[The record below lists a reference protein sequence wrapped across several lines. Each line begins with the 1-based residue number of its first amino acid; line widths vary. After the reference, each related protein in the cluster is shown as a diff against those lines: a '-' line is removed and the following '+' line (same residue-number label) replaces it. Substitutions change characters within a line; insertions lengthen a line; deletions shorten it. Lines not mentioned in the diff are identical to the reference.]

1 MQGLAEGLT
10 LSRRF
15 QLVRRL
21 GKGGMGE
28 VWLSTDVERETPV
41 ALKILAADLLKEPG
55 FIDLLQ
61 EEFRKAQQLAHP
73 NIVRVYDFF
82 ADDEHCFIAMQY
94 IGGGDLTRLRGA
106 PFQEI
111 VRAALAV
118 CDALDYAHRQGFVHR
133 DIKPSNILLDE
144 RGSCILSDFGV
155 AAALEREPKM
165 LAIRGGGSLPSMSPQ
180 QLDGEAPKLS
190 DDVYGFGALLYEL
203 LSGRPLFDP
212 DVTPARIRDVVP
224 AALSEDGTGQP
235 IPQPLMRLVAAA
247 LEKSP
252 TRRPAGMGAIRA
264 VLEEVQSD
272 FPLTGSRADEES
284 AGAIRP
290 IRRQATRTEESSD
303 DQQELTDRSAA
314 LPRKVHG
321 LSGKRVYAG
330 LLLLLVVAAAVIFY
344 LPTVVEKRAPGV
356 PEKLIERAPER
367 ESTQAQSSPGD
378 EVQRD
383 LVDKVLGELLPLDDR
398 LRGLGIERWGGA
410 DWAEARRLADAGDE
424 AYRNRSYED
433 ALTHYRGSLGL
444 MQRLE
449 PRAKS
454 VFTEALAAGREA
466 LARGDKESAVS
477 NFELA
482 LDINGSDAIARQG
495 LRRAMSLD
503 RVIELMS
510 QASEMEAAGN
520 PGEARQAY
528 GQVLDL
534 DPQWQPAREGLQ
546 RTDAALATEGYQVKM
561 AEGLSAL
568 AAEDFVRARAAFE
581 AALIN
586 RPGDSAARD
595 ALAQLEQ
602 DETLRRI
609 IEIQNQASVF
619 EAQEQWGAAIE
630 RYEAA
635 LAIDA
640 NISVANA
647 GLARSRERQVL
658 EQGLLKAIDR
668 SNRLNED
675 QVWQAADQLLK
686 QARQV
691 NSPGPALQKQM
702 TELGRLLKIASVPVP
717 VVFES
722 DNLTNVVIYKVGR
735 LGTFLSR
742 TLSLKPGSYVA
753 VGSRDGFRD
762 VRANFSVVADGVM
775 PPVVLRCEEPI

>member
-28 VWLSTDVERETPV
+28 VWLSGDAESEMPV
-41 ALKILAADLLKEPG
+41 ALKILAPDLRKDPG

-61 EEFRKAQQLAHP
+61 EEFRKARQLTHP

-106 PFQEI
+106 TFQEI

-133 DIKPSNILLDE
+133 DIKPSNVLLDE
-144 RGSCILSDFGV
+144 RGSCILTDFGV
-155 AAALEREPKM
+155 AAALEREPKT
-165 LAIRGGGSLPSMSPQ
+165 LTIRGGGSLPSMSPQ
-180 QLDGEAPKLS
+180 QLAGEAPNLS
-190 DDVYGFGALLYEL
+190 DDIYGFGALLYEL

-212 DVTPARIRDVVP
+212 DVTPARIRDAVP
-224 AALSEDGTGQP
+224 VALSEDGTGQP
-235 IPQPLMRLVAAA
+235 IPEPLIRLVAAA
-247 LEKSP
+247 LEKSAA
-252 TRRPAGMGAIRA
+252 RRPAGMGSIRA

-272 FPLTGSRADEES
+272 FPLVDSQADEKS

-290 IRRQATRTEESSD
+290 IRRQASRTEASSE
-303 DQQELTDRSAA
+303 DQRELTDRSAA
-314 LPRKVHG
+314 LPRKAHG

-330 LLLLLVVAAAVIFY
+330 LLLLLVAAASVIFY
-344 LPTVVEKRAPGV
+344 LPTIVERRAPSV
-356 PEKLIERAPER
+356 PEKISERPPER
-367 ESTQAQSSPGD
+367 ESSQAQSSPGD
-378 EVQRD
+378 EAQRD

-398 LRGLGIERWGGA
+398 LRSLGIERWGGA

-424 AYRNRSYED
+424 AYRNRTYDE
-433 ALTHYRGSLGL
+433 ALTRYRGSLGL

-449 PRAKS
+449 PRATGVLK
-454 VFTEALAAGREA
+454 EALTAGQEA
-466 LARGDKESAVS
+466 LARGDKASAVS

-482 LDINGSDAIARQG
+482 LDIDGSDAIARQG
-495 LRRAMSLD
+495 LERAMSLD
-503 RVIELMS
+503 RVIDLMT
-510 QASEMEAAGN
+510 QASDLEAAGN
-520 PGEARQAY
+520 SGAARQAY
-528 GQVLDL
+528 AQVLDI

-546 RTDAALATEGYQVKM
+546 RTGAALAIEGYQVKM

-568 AAEDFVRARAAFE
+568 AAEDFVRARAAFA

-602 DETLRRI
+602 DETLKRI
-609 IEIQNQASVF
+609 IEIQNQAAAF
-619 EAQEQWGAAIE
+619 EAQERWGAAIE

-640 NISVANA
+640 NISVTNA

-658 EQGLLKAIDR
+658 EQGLLKAIER

-675 QVWQAADQLLK
+675 PVWQAADQLLA

-691 NSPGPALQKQM
+691 DSPGPALQKQI

-735 LGTFLSR
+735 LGAFLSR

-775 PPVVLRCEEPI
+775 SPIVLRCEEPI